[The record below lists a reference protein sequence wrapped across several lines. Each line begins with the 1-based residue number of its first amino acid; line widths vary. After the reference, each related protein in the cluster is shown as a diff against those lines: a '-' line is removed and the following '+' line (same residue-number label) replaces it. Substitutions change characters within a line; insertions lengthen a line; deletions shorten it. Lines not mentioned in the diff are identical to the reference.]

1 MQTESPTIYRMR
13 WLPLLGIVTGILFL
27 GALLIQKMGAAPT
40 GVPAAPPTVTT
51 LNTVKI
57 ESLGITLLAPQNWHA
72 PALKDDH
79 SFVLSPDGSSDTTST
94 AGPFLYG
101 VVDALEVFSRQLTL
115 RTDLDDPV
123 AQLDALIKVI
133 NRDRARFTAA
143 KPYTRA
149 QYPAAFVEGIE
160 RGNELLIVLI
170 KGEGGRWIYLGAQ
183 AREDQFP
190 YYDVTVFK
198 PAINALSLI
207 K

>member
-94 AGPFLYG
+94 AQ
-101 VVDALEVFSRQLTL
+101 R
-115 RTDLDDPV
+115 
-123 AQLDALIKVI
+123 K
-133 NRDRARFTAA
+133 
-143 KPYTRA
+143 
-149 QYPAAFVEGIE
+149 
-160 RGNELLIVLI
+160 
-170 KGEGGRWIYLGAQ
+170 
-183 AREDQFP
+183 
-190 YYDVTVFK
+190 
-198 PAINALSLI
+198 
-207 K
+207 